1 MQEKGA
7 RERQAKGRRKA
18 GERCTRRKAATHQ
31 HTLGTMAERTKNT
44 DAAATTLLGE
54 VTPVLSRLAE
64 RVEALQQP
72 QSELLQT
79 LRDSPLMDEAAL
91 ANVEATIGQ
100 IPAYHEKLV
109 TLQADMLQLATRT
122 ASMRQRSAHLASQAP
137 HTPVSLPTRCTYT
150 LYCRCVAPAS
160 RSRASRLGLGLRHNH
175 PIPPP
180 PGLRCAGGR
189 RVTPEL

>member
-1 MQEKGA
+1 
-7 RERQAKGRRKA
+7 
-18 GERCTRRKAATHQ
+18 
-31 HTLGTMAERTKNT
+31 MAERAKT

-72 QSELLQT
+72 QSELLQK

-122 ASMRQRSAHLASQAP
+122 ANMRQRSAHLASQASP
-137 HTPVSLPTRCTYT
+137 SHLPAHPWPCCTYS
-150 LYCRCVAPAS
+150 LYCTCVAPAS
-160 RSRASRLGLGLRHNH
+160 RAASGEQVG
-175 PIPPP
+175 
-180 PGLRCAGGR
+180 AT
-189 RVTPEL
+189 VTA

>member
-1 MQEKGA
+1 MFLVLNSGSGHL
-7 RERQAKGRRKA
+7 RETHYSNLLSTFRRPYN
-18 GERCTRRKAATHQ
+18 
-31 HTLGTMAERTKNT
+31 MAESRT
-44 DAAATTLLGE
+44 DAVATTLLGE

-91 ANVEATIGQ
+91 ANVETTIGQ

-122 ASMRQRSAHLASQAP
+122 ASMRQRSAHLASQASHSRIAAHSWRVWCAAP
-137 HTPVSLPTRCTYT
+137 THCTVHALPPRRG
-150 LYCRCVAPAS
+150 LE
-160 RSRASRLGLGLRHNH
+160 RAG
-175 PIPPP
+175 
-180 PGLRCAGGR
+180 
-189 RVTPEL
+189 

>member
-1 MQEKGA
+1 
-7 RERQAKGRRKA
+7 
-18 GERCTRRKAATHQ
+18 
-31 HTLGTMAERTKNT
+31 MAERAKT

-72 QSELLQT
+72 QSELLQA
-79 LRDSPLMDEAAL
+79 LCDSPLMDEAAL

-122 ASMRQRSAHLASQAP
+122 ANMRQRSAHLASQALP
-137 HTPVSLPTRCTYT
+137 TVSLTHS
-150 LYCRCVAPAS
+150 LYCTCVAPAS
-160 RSRASRLGLGLRHNH
+160 RAASSEQVRAT
-175 PIPPP
+175 
-180 PGLRCAGGR
+180 
-189 RVTPEL
+189 VTA

>member
-1 MQEKGA
+1 MIVRGESTRIADPPSALRAPRSA
-7 RERQAKGRRKA
+7 RSVNQ
-18 GERCTRRKAATHQ
+18 
-31 HTLGTMAERTKNT
+31 MAERAKT

-72 QSELLQT
+72 QSELLQK

-122 ASMRQRSAHLASQAP
+122 ANMRQRSAHLASQASP
-137 HTPVSLPTRCTYT
+137 SCLP
-150 LYCRCVAPAS
+150 A
-160 RSRASRLGLGLRHNH
+160 H
-175 PIPPP
+175 P
-180 PGLRCAGGR
+180 
-189 RVTPEL
+189 

>member
-1 MQEKGA
+1 
-7 RERQAKGRRKA
+7 
-18 GERCTRRKAATHQ
+18 
-31 HTLGTMAERTKNT
+31 MAESRT
-44 DAAATTLLGE
+44 DAVATTLLGE

-91 ANVEATIGQ
+91 ANVETTIGQ

-122 ASMRQRSAHLASQAP
+122 ASMRQRSAHLASQASP
-137 HTPVSLPTRCTYT
+137 SRLPTRACCTYT
-150 LYCRCVAPAS
+150 LYCTCVAPAS
-160 RSRASRLGLGLRHNH
+160 RFRASRLGLGVRHNH

-180 PGLRCAGGR
+180 PGVRCAGGR
-189 RVTPEL
+189 RVTAELQPVRREHAGTQAPRRVRHAVRHARRGGCYR

>member
-1 MQEKGA
+1 
-7 RERQAKGRRKA
+7 
-18 GERCTRRKAATHQ
+18 
-31 HTLGTMAERTKNT
+31 MAERTKT
-44 DAAATTLLGE
+44 ETVATTLLGE

-91 ANVEATIGQ
+91 ANVETTIGQ

-122 ASMRQRSAHLASQAP
+122 ASMRQRSAHLASQASP
-137 HTPVSLPTRCTYT
+137 
-150 LYCRCVAPAS
+150 
-160 RSRASRLGLGLRHNH
+160 SRLAAHSCAAPTHCTVHALPVRHFRAR
-175 PIPPP
+175 I
-180 PGLRCAGGR
+180 AA
-189 RVTPEL
+189 

>member
-1 MQEKGA
+1 
-7 RERQAKGRRKA
+7 
-18 GERCTRRKAATHQ
+18 
-31 HTLGTMAERTKNT
+31 MAESRT
-44 DAAATTLLGE
+44 DAVATTLLGE

-91 ANVEATIGQ
+91 ANVETTIGQ

-122 ASMRQRSAHLASQAP
+122 ASMRQRSAHLASQASHSRIAAHSWRVWRAAP
-137 HTPVSLPTRCTYT
+137 THCTVHALPPRRG
-150 LYCRCVAPAS
+150 LE
-160 RSRASRLGLGLRHNH
+160 RAG
-175 PIPPP
+175 
-180 PGLRCAGGR
+180 
-189 RVTPEL
+189 

>member
-1 MQEKGA
+1 MDRGKA
-7 RERQAKGRRKA
+7 RDARAVTSARSR
-18 GERCTRRKAATHQ
+18 
-31 HTLGTMAERTKNT
+31 GTKMAERAKT

-72 QSELLQT
+72 QSELLQK

-122 ASMRQRSAHLASQAP
+122 ANMRQRSAHLASQASP
-137 HTPVSLPTRCTYT
+137 
-150 LYCRCVAPAS
+150 
-160 RSRASRLGLGLRHNH
+160 SRLPAH
-175 PIPPP
+175 P
-180 PGLRCAGGR
+180 
-189 RVTPEL
+189 

>member
-1 MQEKGA
+1 
-7 RERQAKGRRKA
+7 
-18 GERCTRRKAATHQ
+18 
-31 HTLGTMAERTKNT
+31 MAEHTKT
-44 DAAATTLLGE
+44 ETVATTLLGE

-122 ASMRQRSAHLASQAP
+122 ASMRQRSAHLASQASP
-137 HTPVSLPTRCTYT
+137 SRLPTRACCTYT
-150 LYCRCVAPAS
+150 PYCTRVACAS
-160 RSRASRLGLGLRHNH
+160 G
-175 PIPPP
+175 
-180 PGLRCAGGR
+180 
-189 RVTPEL
+189 

>member
-1 MQEKGA
+1 
-7 RERQAKGRRKA
+7 
-18 GERCTRRKAATHQ
+18 
-31 HTLGTMAERTKNT
+31 MAERTKT
-44 DAAATTLLGE
+44 ETVATTLLGE

-122 ASMRQRSAHLASQAP
+122 ASMRQRSAHLASQASP
-137 HTPVSLPTRCTYT
+137 SRLPTRACCTYT
-150 LYCRCVAPAS
+150 RTVHALPVRHF
-160 RSRASRLGLGLRHNH
+160 RAR
-175 PIPPP
+175 I
-180 PGLRCAGGR
+180 AA
-189 RVTPEL
+189 

>member
-1 MQEKGA
+1 MFLDLNSGS
-7 RERQAKGRRKA
+7 GHLHS
-18 GERCTRRKAATHQ
+18 THYSNLEGFYIR
-31 HTLGTMAERTKNT
+31 HHYNMAESRT
-44 DAAATTLLGE
+44 DAVATTLLGE

-91 ANVEATIGQ
+91 ANVETTIGQ

-122 ASMRQRSAHLASQAP
+122 ASMRQRSAHLASQASHSRIAAHSWRVWCAAP
-137 HTPVSLPTRCTYT
+137 THCTVHALPPRRG
-150 LYCRCVAPAS
+150 LE
-160 RSRASRLGLGLRHNH
+160 RAG
-175 PIPPP
+175 
-180 PGLRCAGGR
+180 
-189 RVTPEL
+189 